1 MFISR
6 TRRMKPTEETDRE
19 YQEIGKKP
27 DTTNLENLPE
37 YI

>member
-6 TRRMKPTEETDRE
+6 TRRMKPIEEIDKKH
-19 YQEIGKKP
+19 QEIGKKP
-27 DTTNLENLPE
+27 DITNLENLPE

>member
-1 MFISR
+1 
-6 TRRMKPTEETDRE
+6 MKSTEETDKE

-27 DTTNLENLPE
+27 DTTNLENLPD